1 MAGSS
6 IEKINKRR
14 LQTTYLSVVI
24 SIGLVLFL
32 LGILGLFLI
41 NAQKIAD
48 QFKEQI
54 ALTIYIK
61 DDAKA
66 IDIEQLQKTLR
77 FKAATKSI
85 NFVSKEEAAERYI
98 QDIGE
103 DFMEFLGYNPL
114 QNSIDVFFN
123 SAYVTPQLLEETS
136 SYIQQYPFISEVV
149 YDQPL
154 LELLDKNINRL
165 STIVL
170 GASALF
176 LLIAILL
183 INSSIRLSVYS
194 KRLIIKTM
202 QLVGATQSFIRK
214 PFIWKHIRLGLWG
227 ILIAWAALAGTIYQ
241 LDEVFPELNLLM
253 DYIPLGIIAGVLL
266 LIGLSVTT
274 LSTFMATQRYLNLKT
289 QAVY

>member
-183 INSSIRLSVYS
+183 INSSIRLSIYS

>member
-170 GASALF
+170 GACALF

>member
-123 SAYVTPQLLEETS
+123 SSYVTPQLLEETS

>member
-170 GASALF
+170 GACALF

-183 INSSIRLSVYS
+183 INSSIRLSIYS

-241 LDEVFPELNLLM
+241 LDEIFPELNLLM

>member
-1 MAGSS
+1 VAGSS

-98 QDIGE
+98 EDIGE